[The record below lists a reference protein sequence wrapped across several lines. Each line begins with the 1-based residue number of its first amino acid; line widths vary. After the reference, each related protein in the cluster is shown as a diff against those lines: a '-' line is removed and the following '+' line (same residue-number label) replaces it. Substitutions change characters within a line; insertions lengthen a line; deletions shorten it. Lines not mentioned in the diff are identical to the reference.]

1 MNDDVA
7 EVNGSL
13 SERYQ
18 ALSSTR
24 KRLGMRLNIITDV
37 SVLLLLHW
45 IVVGC
50 NFILSMP
57 HEHYT

>member
-7 EVNGSL
+7 KVNGSL

-24 KRLGMRLNIITDV
+24 KSLGYEAKYYHWCVSASLVTLDCSDV
-37 SVLLLLHW
+37 
-45 IVVGC
+45 
-50 NFILSMP
+50 
-57 HEHYT
+57 